1 MADLEGQLKREKDD
15 HEAKK
20 TKMKAL
26 ESYLGELQGKYEKL
40 MQSEQEKTQALNEL
54 LNNDLT

>member
-1 MADLEGQLKREKDD
+1 MINEVEAGRIDVLKREKDD

-26 ESYLGELQGKYEKL
+26 ESYLSDLQGKYDKL
-40 MQSEQEKTQALNEL
+40 MQSEQEKT
-54 LNNDLT
+54 